1 MPHNGQAPLLTIPD
15 RGRRLPRGTT
25 VRLVRSSDTVDIV
38 QDANGN
44 YAVEFYQRAKSGQP
58 GYVTIQLRHTG
69 T

>member
-1 MPHNGQAPLLTIPD
+1 M
-15 RGRRLPRGTT
+15 
-25 VRLVRSSDTVDIV
+25 RLVRSSDTVDIV